1 MTEITLYG
9 IKNCDTVKK
18 ARKWLDENNI
28 SHRFHDVR
36 ADGLDQDMLARWI
49 EAAGWETVLNKRGT
63 TWRKLDPSIQ
73 ENISAENLS
82 ELLLGHPAM
91 VKRPVL
97 DMSGAITIGFKADSY
112 AEIFNR

>member
-36 ADGLDQDMLARWI
+36 ADGLDQDMLASWI
-49 EAAGWETVLNKRGT
+49 EAAGWETVLNKLGT

-73 ENISAENLS
+73 ENISAENVS
-82 ELLLGHPAM
+82 ELLLEHPAM

-97 DMSGAITIGFKADSY
+97 DVSGAITIGFKADSY
-112 AEIFNR
+112 AKIFNR